1 MRLDCHYSSCALTIC
16 VHAALPRPS
25 PALQLNPG
33 GVLNYKYA
41 GEGAVRASGLSYC
54 VLRPT
59 GLTNESEPGDF
70 LLEASQGRE
79 ASMEGTRDG
88 LWGMGMGAH

>member
-1 MRLDCHYSSCALTIC
+1 MSTRSCPNPPAPP
-16 VHAALPRPS
+16 APS
-25 PALQLNPG
+25 LGPLQLNPG
-33 GVLNYKYA
+33 GVLNHKYA
-41 GEGAVRASGLSYC
+41 GEGAVRASGLPYC

-79 ASMEGTRDG
+79 ASMAGYQPFRPHSYPE
-88 LWGMGMGAH
+88 